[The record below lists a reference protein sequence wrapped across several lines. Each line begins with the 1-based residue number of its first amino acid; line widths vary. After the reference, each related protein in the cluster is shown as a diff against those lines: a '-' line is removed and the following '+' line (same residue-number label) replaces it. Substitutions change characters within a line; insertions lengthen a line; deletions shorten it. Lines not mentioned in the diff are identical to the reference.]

1 MLAGEQAS
9 DHCFLKVNPM
19 FTKPT
24 KVALACAGIF
34 ATISTT
40 QAQTN
45 SEFNPVVVTAQR
57 QEQRELELVSNNL
70 TVISAEEIAKS
81 GASTIGEILNQQVG
95 VQFDR
100 AGGPGAAESIFIRG
114 GNSSHTLLL
123 VDGVRVN
130 SATTGAGSFESIPLA
145 IVEKIEILRGGASS
159 LYGADALSGVV
170 QIFTKSN
177 AGNYSKADISFG
189 NLDSRDISVSLGRKI
204 NDLNIS
210 FGVSE
215 KASKGINLYSRNTN
229 AYNSDLDGYLLRSFN
244 FKVDHKIQNGRL
256 GFSHMSSQLTSQFD
270 SYALD
275 SSYNQYL
282 AEADWKNK
290 HEIKVSSFWH
300 EYSINSNW
308 LSKVT
313 FSEGVDS
320 VTTTPS
326 TTYLQPN
333 DLFKTKN
340 QQINWQNNFSTEYG
354 KFIAGLEY
362 LEQKLETTGSYE
374 KKNRTI
380 GSQYVGLV
388 KDFDKNQIQLNVRR
402 DDNDQFGEKLTN
414 SIGYS
419 FRPNQDLKFYA
430 SRSTAYKAPSFNDL
444 YFPVTP
450 GVGGGNPNVK
460 PETSVNHEVGVQ
472 YIKLDRSISLTRFVS
487 EISNLISWAES
498 PVGSYEYYPSNVGEA
513 KISGYEFRA
522 SKSFSNLGVGLSYTN
537 QSPKD
542 LSTGLQLVRRSE
554 QYGLAFISYK
564 LNSYTLRSELAFQDQ
579 KFDDVANTRK
589 ISGYGLFNAY
599 AEKKID
605 KEMTIFARINN
616 LFDKDY
622 VASLTSSSLSPGMPM
637 TFFIGFRY
645 SAN

>member
-1 MLAGEQAS
+1 
-9 DHCFLKVNPM
+9 M
-19 FTKPT
+19 FIKPT

-34 ATISTT
+34 ATISSV
-40 QAQTN
+40 QAQN
-45 SEFNPVVVTAQR
+45 SSEFNPVVVTAQR

-100 AGGPGAAESIFIRG
+100 AGGPGSAESIFIRG

-145 IVEKIEILRGGASS
+145 IVERIEILRGGASS

-170 QIFTKSN
+170 QVFTKSN
-177 AGNYSKADISFG
+177 AGNYSNVDISFG
-189 NLDSRDISVSLGRKI
+189 NLDSRNISLSLGRRI

-215 KASKGINLYSRNTN
+215 KASKGINLYSRNAD

-244 FKVDHKIQNGRL
+244 FKVDHKIQNGRV
-256 GFSHMSSQLTSQFD
+256 GFSHISSELTSQFD
-270 SYALD
+270 SYASD

-290 HEIKVSSFWH
+290 HEIKVSSIWH
-300 EYSINSNW
+300 EYLISSNW
-308 LSKVT
+308 LSKIT
-313 FSEGVDS
+313 ISDGVDS
-320 VTTTPS
+320 VITTPS
-326 TTYLQPN
+326 SIYLQPY

-354 KFIAGLEY
+354 KFIVGLEY
-362 LEQKLETTGSYE
+362 LDQKLETTGSYE

-388 KDFDKNQIQLNVRR
+388 KDFNKNQIQLNVRR

-414 SIGYS
+414 SVGYS
-419 FRPNQDLKFYA
+419 YRPNQSLKFYA
-430 SRSTAYKAPSFNDL
+430 SRSTAFKAPSFNDL

-450 GVGGGNPNVK
+450 GVGGGNPNVM
-460 PETSVNHEVGVQ
+460 PETSKNHEFGVQ
-472 YIKLDRSISLTRFVS
+472 YAKLDRSISLTRFVS

-522 SKSFSNLGVGLSYTN
+522 SKSFSNLGVGLNYTN

-554 QYGLAFISYK
+554 QHGLAFLSYK
-564 LNSYTLRSELAFQDQ
+564 LNSFTLRTELAFQGQ
-579 KFDDVANTRK
+579 KFDDAANTRK
-589 ISGYGLFNAY
+589 ISGYGLVNTY

-605 KEMTIFARINN
+605 KEMTIYARINN

-622 VASLTSSSLSPGMPM
+622 VASITSSSLSPGMPM